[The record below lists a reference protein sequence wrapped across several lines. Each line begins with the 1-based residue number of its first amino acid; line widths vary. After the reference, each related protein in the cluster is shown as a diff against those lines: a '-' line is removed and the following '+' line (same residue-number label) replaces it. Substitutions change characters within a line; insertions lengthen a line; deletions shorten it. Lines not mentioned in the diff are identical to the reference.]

1 MQNKP
6 MTPEENEAWVRRFYE
21 KSAEYLA
28 SKGVVAESFILGESR
43 YLIPL
48 VIVWKI
54 VGTDGTKKSK
64 KQNYWVITG
73 EVPTDHIVE
82 SGAKDAR
89 DALRAFSLR
98 WQLKADQILQ
108 MENPTEDQTN
118 FANLLI
124 DRAGGIY
131 DLFGSD
137 TLWGD
142 NTGK

>member
-21 KSAEYLA
+21 KAAEYLA
-28 SKGVVAESFILGESR
+28 SKGVIAESFILPESR

-54 VGTDGTKKSK
+54 VATEGTKKSK

-73 EVPTDHIVE
+73 EVPTDHIAE

-89 DALRAFSLR
+89 DALRAFALR
-98 WQLKADQILQ
+98 WQLKAEQILR
-108 MENPTEDQTN
+108 MENPTDEQSQ
-118 FANLLI
+118 FAHLLI
-124 DRAGGIY
+124 DRANGIY

-137 TLWGD
+137 KLWG
-142 NTGK
+142 GQ